1 MSDPD
6 VSVLLPYRNSAPT
19 LDEAVGSI
27 LEQRGVSFELIAVDD
42 GSSDA
47 GPAIARARTRGLANV
62 THLATGGVGIV
73 RALAAARSHARGRFL
88 ARMDGDD
95 LAHPERLGKQ
105 LAALTRRDKPEKLAL
120 VATRVRVFP
129 DEVARERVGV
139 GLYVEWQNGLLSA
152 EDHAREMFVESP
164 VCHPSVMYTR
174 ESFDALGGYRDPP
187 WPEDYDLWLRYD
199 EAGYAIEKLPE
210 VLLSWRMHGAN
221 LTFSSERYALRTF
234 RMAKGPFLAKRLRAL
249 GRPVAVWG
257 AGPTGK
263 RLARELELHGVRTE
277 LFVDVDPAKVG
288 STARGAPIVASE
300 RLARG
305 AHTVVCAVGARGARA
320 LIRAELVAR
329 GFTEGGDFLFAS

>member
-1 MSDPD
+1 MSDPV
-6 VSVLLPYRNSAPT
+6 VSVLLPYRNNAAT
-19 LDEAVGSI
+19 IDEAIGSI
-27 LEQRGVSFELIAVDD
+27 VAQRGVSFELVAVDD
-42 GSSDA
+42 GSTDE
-47 GPAIARARTRGLANV
+47 GPAIARARTKGLVNV

-73 RALAAARSHARGRFL
+73 RALAAAREHARGLYL

-105 LAALTRRDKPEKLAL
+105 LEALTRRDRPENLAL

-129 DEVARERVGV
+129 EDVARERRGV
-139 GLYVEWQNGLLSA
+139 GLYVEWQNGLVSH
-152 EDHAREMFVESP
+152 EDHARELFVESP

-210 VLLSWRMHGAN
+210 VLLSWRMHSGN

-234 RMAKGPFLAKRLRAL
+234 RMAKGPFLAKRLRSLGKPLAL
-249 GRPVAVWG
+249 WG

-263 RLARELELHGVRTE
+263 RLARELELHGVRAE
-277 LFVDVDPAKVG
+277 FFVDVDPAKVG
-288 STARGAPIVASE
+288 STARGAPIVGPDA
-300 RLARG
+300 LARG
-305 AHTVVCAVGARGARA
+305 SHTVVCAVGARGARA
-320 LIRAELVAR
+320 LIRAELTGR
-329 GFTEGGDFLFAS
+329 GFVEGSEFLFAS